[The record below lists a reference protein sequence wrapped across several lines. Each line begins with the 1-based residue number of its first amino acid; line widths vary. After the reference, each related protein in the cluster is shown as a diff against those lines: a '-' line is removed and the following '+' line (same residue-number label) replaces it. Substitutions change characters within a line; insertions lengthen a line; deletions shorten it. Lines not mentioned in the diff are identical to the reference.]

1 MTRSTTRM
9 QQISTSIYR
18 KYKLSVLYAS
28 LTIPVGIILI
38 FFDKA
43 PSRND
48 FLDHWNRAEQIAAG
62 QFTAIPD
69 PSGTGNYGAINK
81 DGVFEAF
88 NNTAINS
95 PFTYFPSVFGGGH
108 LRISCLLTLLFSTL
122 FVCIAISL
130 AKQDDT
136 IIFGIAILPIFF
148 LSSIYPTA
156 DAITNSISLLWVAF
170 ILYLYQQEKL
180 SWHNILATCLL
191 ALFLGQIKMTC
202 IILILLIALPMIR
215 QYQLNHKIDY
225 RFVIPVIISL
235 SSAICWM
242 QATKNVPPSAV
253 STVEQYKEAKLT
265 VLHHPGEILKSLGI
279 SLINPLDL
287 TNDKHDTGRNIQFF
301 TGAEYTQLPF
311 AVMMPI
317 LFAVVL
323 LVLYRNKNLP
333 EFHIAEIT
341 ATAAII
347 ILFYTLT
354 CTGLIVSWGG
364 VALGSYA
371 SGLQSRYFIP
381 IYALVC
387 LLIPN
392 LGILVIDR
400 KKIRIFISALIG
412 WSYSGLLLAHLFVF
426 PWQL

>member
-1 MTRSTTRM
+1 
-9 QQISTSIYR
+9 
-18 KYKLSVLYAS
+18 
-28 LTIPVGIILI
+28 
-38 FFDKA
+38 
-43 PSRND
+43 
-48 FLDHWNRAEQIAAG
+48 
-62 QFTAIPD
+62 
-69 PSGTGNYGAINK
+69 
-81 DGVFEAF
+81 
-88 NNTAINS
+88 
-95 PFTYFPSVFGGGH
+95 
-108 LRISCLLTLLFSTL
+108 
-122 FVCIAISL
+122 
-130 AKQDDT
+130 
-136 IIFGIAILPIFF
+136 
-148 LSSIYPTA
+148 
-156 DAITNSISLLWVAF
+156 
-170 ILYLYQQEKL
+170 
-180 SWHNILATCLL
+180 
-191 ALFLGQIKMTC
+191 
-202 IILILLIALPMIR
+202 
-215 QYQLNHKIDY
+215 
-225 RFVIPVIISL
+225 
-235 SSAICWM
+235 
-242 QATKNVPPSAV
+242 
-253 STVEQYKEAKLT
+253 
-265 VLHHPGEILKSLGI
+265 
-279 SLINPLDL
+279 
-287 TNDKHDTGRNIQFF
+287 
-301 TGAEYTQLPF
+301 
-311 AVMMPI
+311 MMPI

>member
-130 AKQDDT
+130 AKAVRHDYIRNRNSSD
-136 IIFGIAILPIFF
+136 F
-148 LSSIYPTA
+148 LSFLYIPNGRCHHKFNFT
-156 DAITNSISLLWVAF
+156 IMGCFHFISLPAR
-170 ILYLYQQEKL
+170 E
-180 SWHNILATCLL
+180 
-191 ALFLGQIKMTC
+191 
-202 IILILLIALPMIR
+202 IIMA
-215 QYQLNHKIDY
+215 
-225 RFVIPVIISL
+225 
-235 SSAICWM
+235 
-242 QATKNVPPSAV
+242 
-253 STVEQYKEAKLT
+253 
-265 VLHHPGEILKSLGI
+265 
-279 SLINPLDL
+279 
-287 TNDKHDTGRNIQFF
+287 
-301 TGAEYTQLPF
+301 
-311 AVMMPI
+311 
-317 LFAVVL
+317 
-323 LVLYRNKNLP
+323 
-333 EFHIAEIT
+333 
-341 ATAAII
+341 
-347 ILFYTLT
+347 
-354 CTGLIVSWGG
+354 
-364 VALGSYA
+364 
-371 SGLQSRYFIP
+371 
-381 IYALVC
+381 
-387 LLIPN
+387 
-392 LGILVIDR
+392 
-400 KKIRIFISALIG
+400 
-412 WSYSGLLLAHLFVF
+412 
-426 PWQL
+426 